1 MFVALRSDTRFVML
15 PDSIM
20 PFVSLR
26 LTPTMYDGPDF
37 DFPQYVRKIESLS
50 GSKVTKWVRCWEE
63 RNKFGEATHGHYH
76 MNLYCEGDVKKDT
89 LQKWIRRKGIVGN
102 KAYAISIIENPEDVN
117 LWWRYCLKEDDRPVT
132 FEDDNSYEFGVP
144 TDWDVIGSFAKDQR
158 EIQIKAN
165 LKLRQKLMDKN
176 KFRTLLFKHLEEK
189 FPDERE
195 IRPIIKKIWLY
206 YQSQGN
212 SPPGNKMLDI
222 AWDYLT
228 ESGRRTIDEWMDHKY
243 GPE

>member
-1 MFVALRSDTRFVML
+1 
-15 PDSIM
+15 M

-26 LTPTMYDGPDF
+26 LTPDMYDGDF
-37 DFPQYVRKIESLS
+37 DFLEYVRKVESMS
-50 GSKVTKWVRCWEE
+50 QSKVSCWVRCWEVL
-63 RNKFGEATHGHYH
+63 NKFGEATHGHFH

-89 LQKWIRRKGIVGN
+89 LQKWVRRKGIVGN
-102 KAYAISIIENPEDVN
+102 KAYAISIVENPEDPQ
-117 LWWRYCLKEDDRPVT
+117 LWWRYCLKEDQDFKFFGAPIDCPVKNQH
-132 FEDDNSYEFGVP
+132 ECWSDM
-144 TDWDVIGSFAKDQR
+144 AMLAMDQR

-212 SPPGNKMLDI
+212 SPPGNKLLDI

-228 ESGRRTIDEWMDHKY
+228 ETGRRTIDEWMDHKY